1 MSGKGF
7 LNELSRT
14 VGDFLVPRRC
24 PFCGALLSRGET
36 MCRRC
41 ADTLPYTEGRSVR
54 TGPFGRCAAPLWYE
68 GAVRDAILAYK
79 FKGKMGGLD
88 CFGQLMA
95 RCAAEEFGGEF
106 DAITWVP
113 VSRRRQGK
121 RRYDQSRLLAASL
134 CVDWH
139 TQPVSTLRKT
149 VDNPP
154 QSGLTDAAARRAN
167 VLGVYECPDPS
178 AVAGR
183 RWLLVDDIVT
193 SGATLSECVRV
204 LKEAG
209 AADVV
214 CLTLA
219 DAGDRGKK

>member
-1 MSGKGF
+1 MSEKGF
-7 LNELSRT
+7 FSGLSRA
-14 VGDFLVPRRC
+14 VGDFLAPRRC
-24 PFCGALLSRGET
+24 PFCGALISRGELL
-36 MCRRC
+36 CARC
-41 ADTLPYTEGRSVR
+41 ADTLPYTEGRALR

-68 GAVRDAILAYK
+68 GSVREAILAFK
-79 FKGKMGGLD
+79 FKGRMGGLD

-106 DAITWVP
+106 DAVTWVP
-113 VSRRRQGK
+113 VSRKRQG
-121 RRYDQSRLLAASL
+121 RRHFDQSRLLAASL

-139 TQPVSTLRKT
+139 TVPVATLRKI

-154 QSGLTDAAARRAN
+154 QSGLGEAAARRAN
-167 VLGVYECPDPS
+167 VLGVYEPVDRS
-178 AVAGR
+178 VIAGK

-204 LKEAG
+204 LMEAG